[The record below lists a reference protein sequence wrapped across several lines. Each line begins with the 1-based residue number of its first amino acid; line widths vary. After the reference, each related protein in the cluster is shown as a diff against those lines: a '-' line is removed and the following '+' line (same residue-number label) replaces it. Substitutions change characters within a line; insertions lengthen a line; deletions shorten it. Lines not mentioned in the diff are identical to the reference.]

1 MPDDFQLLIKPVSA
15 DCNQSCRYCF
25 YRRAG
30 ALYADRASHRM
41 SQQVLDLLVRRYLK
55 LGMAQSVFSWQGGEP
70 TLAGLDFYR
79 AAVQLMQVHGKGGQ
93 SVSNA
98 LQTNGLLLDDEWCS
112 FLRQY
117 RFLVG
122 LSLDGPAEIHDRHR
136 IRGDDQGT
144 HADVLRALKRLQE
157 QEVTFNVLAVVTS
170 ASASQAR
177 RIYGW
182 LREQG
187 VAHMQ
192 FIPCVEAEPDGRPSP
207 FSVSAEAF
215 GEFLCELFDAWL
227 PEARHGVSERLF
239 DALIQREL
247 TGRSGMCVLDG
258 ACGGYLVVEHNG
270 DAYPCDF
277 FVEDA
282 WRLGNIE
289 KTPLDALMQRG
300 RMRQF
305 RALRRTPEQ
314 CESCRWK
321 DLCRGGCLKDR
332 SRFGAAFDRPTT
344 LCLAYQRFFDHAMDS
359 IRALAREIRDNP
371 SRPPLPRAS

>member
-15 DCNQSCRYCF
+15 DCNQACRYCF

-30 ALYADRASHRM
+30 ALYADRPVRRM
-41 SQQVLDLLVRRYLK
+41 SHHTLEMLVRRYLK

-79 AAVQLMQVHGKGGQ
+79 AAVQLMQLHGRGGQ

-98 LQTNGLLLDDEWCS
+98 LQTNGLLLDDDWCR

-122 LSLDGPAEIHDRHR
+122 LSLDGPAEIHDKYRL
-136 IRGDDQGT
+136 RGDHQGT
-144 HADVLRALKRLQE
+144 HAEALRALKRLQE
-157 QEVTFNVLAVVTS
+157 HEVPFNVLAVVTS
-170 ASASQAR
+170 ASASQAKR
-177 RIYGW
+177 VYNW

-187 VAHMQ
+187 VTHMQ
-192 FIPCVEAEPDGRPSP
+192 FIPCIEAEADGQPSP
-207 FSVSAEAF
+207 FSVSSEAF

-227 PEARHGVSERLF
+227 PDARNGVSERLF
-239 DALIQREL
+239 DSLVQREL
-247 TGRSGMCVLDG
+247 TGRSGMCILDG

-289 KTPLDALMQRG
+289 KTPLETLMQRG

-305 RALRRTPEQ
+305 RALRGLPET

-321 DLCRGGCLKDR
+321 ELCRGGCLKDR
-332 SRFGAAFDRPTT
+332 SRYGGRFDRPTT
-344 LCLAYQRFFDHAMDS
+344 LCLAYERFFEHAMAS
-359 IRALAREIRDNP
+359 IRSLAREIRDNP
-371 SRPPLPRAS
+371 SRRPPQEAS